1 MIGTFRISGQ
11 TTGETQANHWQHPEL
26 VRMTDGGIKE
36 EGGGWGR
43 ESSSASAAFSENTR
57 GGLESFFSFQ
67 NEDKMSL
74 CAQTEA
80 SRGIIY
86 IYYIVNLWACLIVF

>member
-36 EGGGWGR
+36 EGGDGGER
-43 ESSSASAAFSENTR
+43 AAQPPQLLVKTPEE
-57 GGLESFFSFQ
+57 G
-67 NEDKMSL
+67 
-74 CAQTEA
+74 
-80 SRGIIY
+80 
-86 IYYIVNLWACLIVF
+86 